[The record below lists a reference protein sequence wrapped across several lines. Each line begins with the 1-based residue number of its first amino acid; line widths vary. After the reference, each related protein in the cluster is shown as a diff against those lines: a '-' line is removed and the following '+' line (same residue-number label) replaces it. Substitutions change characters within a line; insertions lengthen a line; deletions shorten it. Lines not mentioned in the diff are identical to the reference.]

1 VEHGR
6 LLGAFLVF
14 SLACQVLIA
23 LGVWS
28 DARVA
33 IRAAPFLAS
42 VAMLFAVAG
51 PRRAHKSIP
60 LAVAALA
67 ITWLQMLNPN
77 GGGAVA
83 ALAQAC
89 LSTAVLAPV
98 FWANRLRIDRRELV
112 LILSAWW
119 IFHIASATLGI
130 LQIYWPDTFVFGI
143 SDRLKQLEPDYLESL
158 MITRSD
164 GVQVFRPTGLTDVP
178 GGATTSALYAF
189 VIAAGIVVTG
199 AKKRTRVAAG
209 VAMLISAACLFV
221 CEVRSTVIVALLC
234 VGITAATFMVRGEA
248 GLARR
253 LAATLGVIV
262 CMGFLWAVSA
272 GGSGIQKR
280 FATLTEGNPTDVYY
294 RNRGFFVEQT
304 LVDVLPEYPL
314 GAGLGRWGTM
324 NSYFADEESPPL
336 HAEVQWTGWAYDGG
350 IPLVAVNVALLVS
363 ALLVGWRIATGSS
376 GPNWSW
382 AVILFS
388 LNCGMVAL
396 TLNSPVF
403 ASQAGIDFW
412 LLNGLMGIWVTVDS
426 TRSEVSTRWRSSL
439 SSPSWS
445 RRAGWTGRI

>member
-1 VEHGR
+1 
-6 LLGAFLVF
+6 
-14 SLACQVLIA
+14 
-23 LGVWS
+23 
-28 DARVA
+28 
-33 IRAAPFLAS
+33 
-42 VAMLFAVAG
+42 MLFAIVG

-60 LAVAALA
+60 WAAAALA
-67 ITWLQMLNPN
+67 ITWLQILNPN

-83 ALAQAC
+83 AFAQAC
-89 LSTAVLAPV
+89 LSTAVLAPI
-98 FWANRLRIDRRELV
+98 FWANRLKIEQRVLV
-112 LILSAWW
+112 LILTAWW
-119 IFHIASATLGI
+119 IFHIASTTLGI

-143 SDRLKQLEPDYLESL
+143 ADRLKQLEPDYLESL

-189 VIAAGIVVTG
+189 VIAAGLAVTA
-199 AKKRTRVAAG
+199 AKKVIRAG
-209 VAMLISAACLFV
+209 AGMAMLIAAACLFV
-221 CEVRSTVIVALLC
+221 CEVRSTVVVAMLC
-234 VGITAATFMVRGEA
+234 VVIAAGTLMARGEA

-253 LAATLGVIV
+253 MTVGLGVIV
-262 CMGFLWAVSA
+262 FTGFLWAVSA
-272 GGSGIQKR
+272 GGSGIRNR
-280 FATLTEGNPTDVYY
+280 FATLAEGSPTDVYY

-304 LVDVLPEYPL
+304 LVDVLPEYPI

-324 NSYFADEESPPL
+324 NSYFADEGSPPPL

-363 ALLVGWRIATGSS
+363 ALLFGWRVAIRSS

-382 AVILFS
+382 AVILFA

-412 LLNGLMGIWVTVDS
+412 LLNGLLGMWAPVES
-426 TRSEVSTRWRSSL
+426 PRSEVSARWKSSL

-445 RRAGWTGRI
+445 KRAGWTERI